1 MITQSKPQA
10 RLAKPQARLVLPEL
24 LAHRGNAAEFPE
36 NSLPALRSALDLGV
50 RHVQFDVQLS
60 ADRQPMLLH
69 DANLRR
75 TAGIDCDALQMTSQ
89 ELAGVVANE
98 TQRFQDRFTDV
109 GIPTL
114 TQAVGILQAHPAVTA
129 FVQLE
134 RASLRAFGHEVVVHK
149 VCEAL
154 HPVARQ
160 CVITS
165 YDLHA
170 VHLVRQMS
178 SYRMG
183 WVLSEYTALSALK
196 CEALAPDFVIC
207 DHQLLTEHGARL
219 WRGGWRWIVYDVVS
233 RQQALQLAARGA
245 YLVGTTEV
253 RRLQREFRGLRELS

>member
-1 MITQSKPQA
+1 MIIQSKSQVRA
-10 RLAKPQARLVLPEL
+10 VLPEL
-24 LAHRGNAAEFPE
+24 LALRGNAAEFPE
-36 NSLPALRSALDLGV
+36 NSLPALRSALELGV
-50 RHVQFDVQLS
+50 RHVLFDVQLS

-75 TAGIDCDALQMTSQ
+75 TAGIDRDALQMTSQ
-89 ELAGVVANE
+89 ELASVVANE
-98 TQRFQDRFTDV
+98 TQRFQDRFTDI

-114 TQAVGILQAHPAVTA
+114 AQAAGILGAHPTVTA
-129 FVQLE
+129 FVQIE

-154 HPVARQ
+154 RPVARQ

-178 SYRMG
+178 THRMG

-196 CEALAPDFVIC
+196 CEALAPDYVIC
-207 DHQLLTEHGARL
+207 DRQLLTEHGARL
-219 WRGGWRWIVYDVVS
+219 WRGGWRWIVYGVAS
-233 RQQALQLAARGA
+233 HQQALELAARGVD
-245 YLVGTTEV
+245 LIGTAEV
-253 RRLQREFRGLRELS
+253 RRLQREFRGLWEQA